1 MKISE
6 LESKINLLKLDDDD
20 VIWNIRMPDKS
31 CEICGG
37 HGIKAWDGEDSVLC
51 ECLYS
56 TDSTRELMPFVILRG
71 LHNLKRRQVYDE

>member
-1 MKISE
+1 MTIHE
-6 LESKINLLKLDDDD
+6 IEPKINLLNLNDED

-51 ECLYS
+51 DCLLS
-56 TDSTRELMPFVILRG
+56 TDSSRELMQFAVLRG